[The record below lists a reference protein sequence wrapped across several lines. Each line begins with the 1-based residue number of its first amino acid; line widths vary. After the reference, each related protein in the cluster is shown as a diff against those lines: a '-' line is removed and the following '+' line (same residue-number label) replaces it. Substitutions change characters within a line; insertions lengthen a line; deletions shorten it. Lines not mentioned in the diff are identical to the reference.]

1 MSRKDINVNNKIT
14 DAVIK
19 IAMKSKQNNLDFVV
33 GGAISKEALKDL
45 KKINKTH
52 LNRFETR
59 KVIFDKS
66 SLEMANIKDGLL
78 KAVNFELL
86 WLKNKKNYYG
96 EIYREDNK
104 RIDMLSKR

>member
-1 MSRKDINVNNKIT
+1 
-14 DAVIK
+14 
-19 IAMKSKQNNLDFVV
+19 
-33 GGAISKEALKDL
+33 
-45 KKINKTH
+45 
-52 LNRFETR
+52 
-59 KVIFDKS
+59 
-66 SLEMANIKDGLL
+66 MANIKDGLL